1 MMDRKRFFDDI
12 AHDWEKEHQSPQE
25 ISRLRHLVKY
35 FPLKKGDNVLDV
47 GCGTG
52 RLIPWVRAA
61 IGDKG
66 MLVESDFSRE
76 MLKIGKAKYSQRNIC
91 FIQSSAQSLAVKA
104 RIFDV
109 IICFALFPHISDKL
123 NALCE
128 FRRILKPGKPLVIAH
143 PMSREELNCFH
154 SRIKGPVTQDFLPED
169 EEMKRLFEEA
179 GFSGLS
185 IKNKKSL
192 YIAKAYA

>member
-12 AHDWEKEHQSPQE
+12 AHEWEIEHQKPQE
-25 ISRLRHLVKY
+25 KNRLRQLVKY
-35 FPLKKGDNVLDV
+35 FPLKKGDNVLDL

-52 RLIPWVRAA
+52 RLVPWVRAA

-66 MLVESDFSRE
+66 VLVESDFSRE
-76 MLKIGKAKYSQRNIC
+76 MLKIGKANHSQRNIC
-91 FIQSSAQSLAVKA
+91 FIQSSAQSLAVKG

-128 FRRILKPGKPLVIAH
+128 FRRVLKPRKPLVIAH
-143 PMSREELNCFH
+143 PMSREELNAFH
-154 SRIKGPVTQDFLPED
+154 SQVKGPVTQDFLPED
-169 EEMKRLFEEA
+169 EEMIRLFAEA

-185 IKNKKSL
+185 IKNQKSL